1 MKNFF
6 TNINKKIKTKGIS
19 VIEMLIVV
27 AVIGILLAVVLPQFS
42 GVKNAQVLNSA
53 AQDVVST
60 LNKARSQTLA
70 SLDSSEYGVHF
81 QSDKIVL
88 FKGTSYSSSNSNNEN
103 VNMISPATIS
113 NINLTGGASNI
124 YFSRLTGSPS
134 ASGTVTIS
142 VGAKTK
148 AITVFSTGIV
158 SLN

>member
-6 TNINKKIKTKGIS
+6 ININKKIKSKGIS
-19 VIEMLIVV
+19 VIEMLVVV

-88 FKGTSYSSSNSNNEN
+88 FKGTSYSSSSSNNED

-113 NINLTGGASNI
+113 NINFTGSATNI

-134 ASGTVTIS
+134 ASGTATIS
-142 VGAKTK
+142 VGEKTK
-148 AITVFSTGIV
+148 TITVSSTGIV